1 MDWGHSPFRVSE
13 RDCPQSIAQARYVRR
28 SIRLR
33 PGEHVFF
40 ASQDGAE
47 WTARDDR
54 PRSRT
59 AGVNGYLRATEY
71 STVTT
76 AFTTFST
83 VLVS

>member
-1 MDWGHSPFRVSE
+1 MSSSR
-13 RDCPQSIAQARYVRR
+13 ARTEPN
-28 SIRLR
+28 R
-33 PGEHVFF
+33 PPGTTTP
-40 ASQDGAE
+40 G
-47 WTARDDR
+47 
-54 PRSRT
+54 SRT